1 MFSPG
6 DYLVRIGRYFDR
18 KASDPSALTFEEWTP
33 PDDSS
38 FVVNATEIR
47 GVNFTMTPT
56 APGPP
61 PVQVRR
67 SGRNAAI
74 VETPPPPPP
83 TEFVMD
89 RRIDDSIRAR
99 CW

>member
-56 APGPP
+56 APGPRAKKHI
-61 PVQVRR
+61 VFLVGQMRCSCNRR
-67 SGRNAAI
+67 EAA
-74 VETPPPPPP
+74 
-83 TEFVMD
+83 
-89 RRIDDSIRAR
+89 SLGGA
-99 CW
+99 